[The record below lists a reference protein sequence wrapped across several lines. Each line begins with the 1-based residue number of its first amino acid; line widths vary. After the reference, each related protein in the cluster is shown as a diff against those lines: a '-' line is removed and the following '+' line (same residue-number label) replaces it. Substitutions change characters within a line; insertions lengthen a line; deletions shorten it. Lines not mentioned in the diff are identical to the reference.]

1 MATERHQLTNHDIR
15 QMLEMA
21 GLEDMDDGL
30 FAFPIT
36 GYDSDGFPFG
46 RLEDAD
52 TGEVLHHWCRMLK
65 DGWLVW

>member
-1 MATERHQLTNHDIR
+1 MVERYQLTNHDVR

-21 GLEDMDDGL
+21 GLEEMEEGL

-36 GYDSDGFPFG
+36 AYDASGFPYG

-52 TGEVLHHWCRMLK
+52 TGEVLHHWGRAHK